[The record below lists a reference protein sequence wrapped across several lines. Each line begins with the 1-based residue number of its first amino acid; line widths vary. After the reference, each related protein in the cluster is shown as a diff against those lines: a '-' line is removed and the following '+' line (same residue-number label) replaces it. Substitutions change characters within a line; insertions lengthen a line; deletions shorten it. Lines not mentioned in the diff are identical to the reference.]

1 ELHTRVIGQE
11 SFIFQLVDISQE
23 IIPPIPS
30 HVDARDSSTTLI
42 GRRIRVLCSFQPKD
56 YFSDNQ
62 SYSGDVSIVNS
73 ANTSHLS
80 IANASIS
87 SIIEPTFWPVGN
99 NTGYFDKGDFFIILE
114 NPENHKLQ
122 VRTANGSTLTVPLT
136 CFLPCWPSSEAMD
149 RAKRIITT
157 LQHFKTCWSELNLR
171 IHGHLLTVTMSKF
184 IDGAPFQ
191 YNIPQQMDIRKRN
204 NNRRA
209 FVCMSTCSP
218 EGHESNSVQGIVKS
232 QKEDILIVICYP
244 RYHQFVG

>member
-1 ELHTRVIGQE
+1 MFLFFLPLSLNTIPQELHTRVIGQE

-87 SIIEPTFWPVGN
+87 SIIEPIFWPVGN

-122 VRTANGSTLTVPLT
+122 VSY
-136 CFLPCWPSSEAMD
+136 S
-149 RAKRIITT
+149 IT
-157 LQHFKTCWSELNLR
+157 
-171 IHGHLLTVTMSKF
+171 
-184 IDGAPFQ
+184 
-191 YNIPQQMDIRKRN
+191 
-204 NNRRA
+204 
-209 FVCMSTCSP
+209 
-218 EGHESNSVQGIVKS
+218 
-232 QKEDILIVICYP
+232 
-244 RYHQFVG
+244 